1 MGNFFPNWTVKPE
14 NTKPAESLIGKAF
27 EFQKTAGGH
36 YVTGLYARYP
46 PEGYVATLGKYTSKV
61 IKSLNDL
68 NHNDWIDRQTK
79 ALIIDTVT
87 HNANTNL
94 FTRIRILM
102 EQPSMG
108 SVTVSGDIR
117 SFVLYSYVGD
127 AGMITLMLQF
137 LWIIIVTYM
146 TVKMVKGLIKERRAY
161 FATNPWNTMR
171 FIGIL
176 MSVIAA
182 VTFVIKVVFAMKLI
196 EQVKNEFGE
205 FFSEC

>member
-1 MGNFFPNWTVKPE
+1 
-14 NTKPAESLIGKAF
+14 
-27 EFQKTAGGH
+27 
-36 YVTGLYARYP
+36 
-46 PEGYVATLGKYTSKV
+46 
-61 IKSLNDL
+61 
-68 NHNDWIDRQTK
+68 
-79 ALIIDTVT
+79 
-87 HNANTNL
+87 
-94 FTRIRILM
+94 
-102 EQPSMG
+102 MG

-176 MSVIAA
+176 MSVVAA